1 MGCYIYQANYFR
13 ILSNEDD
20 LCGYIVTRMLYAYV
34 MLLLDDGLEVHNVVP
49 MHHLYVMFAY
59 VAHLCHSLL

>member
-20 LCGYIVTRMLYAYV
+20 LCGYIVTSMLYAYV
-34 MLLLDDGLEVHNVVP
+34 MLLLSDGLEVHIVVP
-49 MHHLYVMFAY
+49 MHRFYVIFSY

>member
-1 MGCYIYQANYFR
+1 MYQANYFR

-34 MLLLDDGLEVHNVVP
+34 MLLLDDGLEVHIVVP
-49 MHHLYVMFAY
+49 MHCLYVMFAY